1 MHACMLSRVQLF
13 VTFWAVAHQAPPRI
27 YILCASGGHI
37 YIYIPIYI
45 WDLHEKPF
53 LL

>member
-27 YILCASGGHI
+27 YILFASGGHI
-37 YIYIPIYI
+37 YIYIYPYIYMGS
-45 WDLHEKPF
+45 P
-53 LL
+53 